1 MLNITN
7 ELSNYHEIFLKELH
21 ENILAFWMKCGIEKE
36 GHGFYGAADLK
47 GNPVLEAPKSCVLN
61 ARILWTFSEAA
72 IMFDNKQYA
81 DIADKAYRVLKD
93 DFTDKKYG
101 GYFMSIDAQNQPLDT
116 IKHTYAQAFVLY
128 ALSKYYEF
136 KPSCELLKETND
148 YFHFLEEKT
157 KDTGNSG
164 YFEAFTREWQLYS
177 ENRMADNNEP
187 RSMNT
192 HLHILEAY
200 AAFYKVSKNELA
212 GERLKELLQ
221 LFIEKI
227 IRPSGHLGIFY
238 NEQFEEAISS
248 KGICSFGHDIEASWL
263 LWEAAEILNDPEII
277 AQMKPLSIKMLNAVD
292 RVGVD
297 KDGGLFLESTRFG
310 SHLRTNKHWWPQ
322 AETLVAFMN
331 GFELSS
337 DKKYWDKL
345 KLSWDFIDNHVIDHE
360 NGEWFT
366 KVNRLG
372 VPFLTEPEDDPS
384 PYYRNDWKIDPWK
397 CPYHNGR
404 AMMELIKRIERIAPI
419 PTLPQSDDSLY
430 KKNNNQNERK

>member
-1 MLNITN
+1 MQKPTS
-7 ELSNYHEIFLKELH
+7 ELSKYREVFLKELH
-21 ENILAFWMKCGIEKE
+21 ENILAFWMKYGVEKE

-47 GNPVLEAPKSCVLN
+47 GNPVLNAPKSCVLN

-81 DIADKAYRVLKD
+81 DIADKAFRVLKE
-93 DFTDKKYG
+93 DFADKKHG

-136 KPSCELLKETND
+136 RPSAELLNEINE
-148 YFHFLEEKT
+148 YFGFLEDKT
-157 KDTGNSG
+157 KDTCNPG

-192 HLHILEAY
+192 HLHIMEAY
-200 AAFYKVSKNELA
+200 AAFYGVSKNELA
-212 GERLKELLQ
+212 GQRLKELLL

-238 NEQFEEAISS
+238 NEQFEEAATS

-263 LWEAAEILNDPEII
+263 LREAAEILNDPEII
-277 AQMKPLSIKMLNAVD
+277 ARMKPLSIKMLDAVD

-322 AETLVAFMN
+322 AETLVAF
-331 GFELSS
+331 
-337 DKKYWDKL
+337 
-345 KLSWDFIDNHVIDHE
+345 
-360 NGEWFT
+360 
-366 KVNRLG
+366 
-372 VPFLTEPEDDPS
+372 
-384 PYYRNDWKIDPWK
+384 
-397 CPYHNGR
+397 
-404 AMMELIKRIERIAPI
+404 
-419 PTLPQSDDSLY
+419 
-430 KKNNNQNERK
+430 NERVRTHFG

>member
-1 MLNITN
+1 MQKLTN
-7 ELSNYHEIFLKELH
+7 ELLNYREIFLKELH
-21 ENILAFWMKCGIEKE
+21 DDILAFWIKFGIEKD
-36 GHGFYGAADLK
+36 GHSFYGAADLK

-72 IMFDNKQYA
+72 IMFNNKQYA
-81 DIADKAYRVLKD
+81 DVADKAYQVLKN
-93 DFTDKKYG
+93 DFADKKYG
-101 GYFMSIDAQNQPLDT
+101 GYFMSIDAENQPLDT

-136 KPSCELLKETND
+136 RPSAELLKETND
-148 YFHFLEEKT
+148 YFHFLEDKT
-157 KDTGNSG
+157 KDTGTPG

-192 HLHILEAY
+192 HLHIMEAY

-212 GERLKELLQ
+212 GKRLKELLE

-227 IRPSGHLGIFY
+227 IRPSGHLGIFF
-238 NEQFEEAISS
+238 NEQFEETITS

-263 LWEAAEILNDPEII
+263 LWEAAEILNAPDII
-277 AQMKPLSIKMLNAVD
+277 AQMKRLSIKMLDAVD
-292 RVGVD
+292 LVGVD

-331 GFELSS
+331 GFELTS
-337 DKKYWDKL
+337 DEKYWDKL
-345 KLSWDFIDNHVIDHE
+345 KLSWNFIDNHVIDHE

-372 VPFLTEPEDDPS
+372 VPFLNEPEDDPS

-404 AMMELIKRIERIAPI
+404 AMMELIKRIEKLAHISRNFE
-419 PTLPQSDDSLY
+419 L
-430 KKNNNQNERK
+430 

>member
-1 MLNITN
+1 MQKRTN
-7 ELSNYHEIFLKELH
+7 ELAKYREIFLKELH
-21 ENILAFWMKCGIEKE
+21 ENILAFWMKFGIEKE
-36 GHGFYGAADLK
+36 GHVFYGAADLK

-72 IMFDNKQYA
+72 IMFNDKKY
-81 DIADKAYRVLKD
+81 DVIADKAYQVLKD
-93 DFTDKKYG
+93 NFADKKYG
-101 GYFMSIDAQNQPLDT
+101 GYFMSIDAQNQPLDN

-136 KPSCELLKETND
+136 RPSAELLNGITD
-148 YFHFLEEKT
+148 YFGFLENKT
-157 KDTGNSG
+157 KDSQNPG
-164 YFEAFTREWQLYS
+164 YFEAFTRKWQLYS

-192 HLHILEAY
+192 HLHIMEAY

-212 GERLKELLQ
+212 GKRLKELLQ

-238 NEQFEEAISS
+238 NEQFEEATSS

-277 AQMKPLSIKMLNAVD
+277 AQMKPLSIKMLDAVD

-331 GFELSS
+331 GFELTS
-337 DKKYWDKL
+337 DEKYLEKL
-345 KLSWDFIDNHVIDHE
+345 KLSWNFIDTHVIDHV

-404 AMMELIKRIERIAPI
+404 AMMELIKRIDKKAPI
-419 PTLPQSDDSLY
+419 PAFPQSG
-430 KKNNNQNERK
+430 KE

>member
-1 MLNITN
+1 MLNLTN
-7 ELSNYHEIFLKELH
+7 ELMFFREKFQNELN
-21 ENILAFWMKCGIEKE
+21 ENILSFWIKFGVEKS
-36 GHGFYGAADLK
+36 GHGFYGAADLQ
-47 GNPVLEAPKSCVLN
+47 GNPIPGASKSCVLN
-61 ARILWTFSEAA
+61 ARILWTFAQAA
-72 IMFDNKQYA
+72 IQFKNEEYA
-81 DIADKAYRVLKD
+81 QIADRAFLVLQN
-93 DFTDKKYG
+93 DFADNVHG
-101 GYFMSIDAQNQPLDT
+101 GYFMSIDSNNKPLET

-128 ALSKYYEF
+128 SLSKYF
-136 KPSCELLKETND
+136 ELRNTSEIEKLITG
-148 YFHFLEEKT
+148 YFEFLEEKT
-157 KDTGNSG
+157 KVSGNPG

-200 AAFYKVSKNELA
+200 AAFFKVTKNELA
-212 GERLKELLQ
+212 GKRLKELLQ
-221 LFIEKI
+221 LFIGKI
-227 IRPSGHLGIFY
+227 IRPSGHLGIFFDEDF
-238 NEQFEEAISS
+238 NEAESS
-248 KGICSFGHDIEASWL
+248 KGICSYGHDIEASWL
-263 LWEAAEILNDPEII
+263 LWEAAEILNDTEII
-277 AQMKPLSIKMLNAVD
+277 RQMKQLSVKMLDAID

-331 GFELSS
+331 GFELTGES
-337 DKKYWDKL
+337 KYWEKL
-345 KLSWDFIDNHVIDHE
+345 KLSWNFIDKHVIDHE

-372 VPFLTEPEDDPS
+372 VPYLVEPENDPS

-404 AMMELIKRIERIAPI
+404 AMMELISRIDGAPI
-419 PTLPQSDDSLY
+419 PAFPQSG
-430 KKNNNQNERK
+430 KE

>member
-1 MLNITN
+1 MQKLTN
-7 ELSNYHEIFLKELH
+7 ELSNYREIFLKELH
-21 ENILAFWMKCGIEKE
+21 ENILAFWMKFGIEKE

-61 ARILWTFSEAA
+61 ARILWTFSEAT

-81 DIADKAYRVLKD
+81 DIADKAFRVLEE
-93 DFTDKKYG
+93 DFADKKYG

-136 KPSCELLKETND
+136 RPSDELLKVIND
-148 YFHFLEEKT
+148 YFGFLEDKT
-157 KDTGNSG
+157 KDTSNPG

-192 HLHILEAY
+192 HLHIMEAY

-212 GERLKELLQ
+212 GKRLKELLL

-227 IRPSGHLGIFY
+227 IRPSGHLGIFF
-238 NEQFEEAISS
+238 NEKFEEADSS

-263 LWEAAEILNDPEII
+263 LWEAAEILNDPKII
-277 AQMKPLSIKMLNAVD
+277 AQMKPLSIKMLDAVD

-331 GFELSS
+331 GFEITS
-337 DKKYWDKL
+337 DEKYWEKL
-345 KLSWDFIDNHVIDHE
+345 KLSWNFVNTHIIDHE

-372 VPFLTEPEDDPS
+372 IPFLNEPKDDPS

-404 AMMELIKRIERIAPI
+404 AMMELIKRIDKKAPI
-419 PTLPQSDDSLY
+419 PALPQSG
-430 KKNNNQNERK
+430 KE

>member
-1 MLNITN
+1 MQKLTK
-7 ELSNYHEIFLKELH
+7 ELSNYREIFLKELH
-21 ENILAFWMKCGIEKE
+21 ENILAFWMKYGIEKE
-36 GHGFYGAADLK
+36 GYGFYGAADLK

-72 IMFDNKQYA
+72 IRFNNKQYA
-81 DIADKAYRVLKD
+81 DVAVKAYRVLKN
-93 DFTDKKYG
+93 DFADKKYG
-101 GYFMSIDAQNQPLDT
+101 GYFMSIDAYNQPLDT

-136 KPSCELLKETND
+136 RPSTELLNEINE
-148 YFHFLEEKT
+148 YFGFLEDKT
-157 KDTGNSG
+157 KDPFNPG

-192 HLHILEAY
+192 HLHIMEAY
-200 AAFYKVSKNELA
+200 SAFYKVSKNELA
-212 GERLKELLQ
+212 GKRLKELLE

-238 NEQFEEAISS
+238 NEQFEEAATS

-277 AQMKPLSIKMLNAVD
+277 TQMNPLSIKMLDAVD

-297 KDGGLFLESTRFG
+297 KVGGLFLESTRFG

-331 GFELSS
+331 GFGLTS

-345 KLSWDFIDNHVIDHE
+345 KLSWDFIDTHVIDHE

-372 VPFLTEPEDDPS
+372 VPFLTEPKDDPS

-404 AMMELIKRIERIAPI
+404 AMMELIKRIEQKAPI
-419 PTLPQSDDSLY
+419 PAFPQSG
-430 KKNNNQNERK
+430 KE

>member
-1 MLNITN
+1 
-7 ELSNYHEIFLKELH
+7 
-21 ENILAFWMKCGIEKE
+21 
-36 GHGFYGAADLK
+36 
-47 GNPVLEAPKSCVLN
+47 
-61 ARILWTFSEAA
+61 
-72 IMFDNKQYA
+72 
-81 DIADKAYRVLKD
+81 
-93 DFTDKKYG
+93 
-101 GYFMSIDAQNQPLDT
+101 T

-128 ALSKYYEF
+128 ALSKYCELR
-136 KPSCELLKETND
+136 PSDELLKEIIN
-148 YFHFLEEKT
+148 YFFFLEEKT
-157 KDTGNSG
+157 KDTGNPG
-164 YFEAFTREWQLYS
+164 YLEAFTRDWQLYS

-192 HLHILEAY
+192 HLHLMEAY
-200 AAFYKVSKNELA
+200 AAFYNVSKNELA
-212 GERLKELLQ
+212 GKRLKELLL

-227 IRPSGHLGIFY
+227 IRPSGHLGIFF
-238 NEQFEEAISS
+238 NEQFEEADSS

-263 LWEAAEILNDPEII
+263 LWEAAEILNEPGII
-277 AQMKPLSIKMLNAVD
+277 AQMKPLSIKMLDAVD

-331 GFELSS
+331 GFELTS
-337 DKKYWDKL
+337 DKKYWEKL
-345 KLSWDFIDNHVIDHE
+345 KLSWNFIDKHVIDHE

-372 VPFLTEPEDDPS
+372 VPYLFEPEDDPS

-404 AMMELIKRIERIAPI
+404 AMMELIKRIERTAPS
-419 PTLPQSDDSLY
+419 PELRTR
-430 KKNNNQNERK
+430 NFEF

>member
-1 MLNITN
+1 MQKPTS
-7 ELSNYHEIFLKELH
+7 ELSKYREVFLKELH
-21 ENILAFWMKCGIEKE
+21 ENILAFWMKYGVEKE

-47 GNPVLEAPKSCVLN
+47 GNPVLNAPKSCVLN
-61 ARILWTFSEAA
+61 ARILWTLSEAA

-81 DIADKAYRVLKD
+81 DIADKAFRVLEE
-93 DFTDKKYG
+93 DFADKKHG

-136 KPSCELLKETND
+136 RPSAELLNEITE
-148 YFHFLEEKT
+148 YFGFLEDKT
-157 KDTGNSG
+157 KDTFNPG
-164 YFEAFTREWQLYS
+164 YFEAFTREWQPYS

-192 HLHILEAY
+192 HLHIMEAY
-200 AAFYKVSKNELA
+200 SAFYNVSRNKLA
-212 GERLKELLQ
+212 GKRLKELLL

-227 IRPSGHLGIFY
+227 IRQSGHLGIFY
-238 NEQFEEAISS
+238 NEQFEEADSS

-277 AQMKPLSIKMLNAVD
+277 ALMKPLSIKMLDAVD

-331 GFELSS
+331 GFELTS
-337 DKKYWDKL
+337 DEKYWDKL
-345 KLSWDFIDNHVIDHE
+345 KLSWNFVNTHVIDHE

-372 VPFLTEPEDDPS
+372 IPFLTEPEDDPS

-404 AMMELIKRIERIAPI
+404 AMMELIKRIERMTPI
-419 PTLPQSDDSLY
+419 NLNFEL
-430 KKNNNQNERK
+430 

>member
-1 MLNITN
+1 MQNLTN
-7 ELSNYHEIFLKELH
+7 ESMLFRDLFQKELH
-21 ENILAFWMKCGIEKE
+21 ENILSFWMKFGIEKN
-36 GHGFYGAADLK
+36 GNGFCGAVDLK
-47 GNPVLEAPKSCVLN
+47 GNPVADAPKSCVLN
-61 ARILWTFSEAA
+61 ARILWTFTQAA
-72 IMFDNKQYA
+72 IQFKNETYA
-81 DIADKAYRVLKD
+81 DIADKAYRVLQA
-93 DFTDKKYG
+93 DFADKKEG
-101 GYFMSIDAQNQPLDT
+101 GYFMSIDAQNQPLET

-128 ALSKYYEF
+128 SLSKYF
-136 KPSCELLKETND
+136 ELRNTPEIQKVITD
-148 YFHFLEEKT
+148 YFEFLEEKT
-157 KDTGNSG
+157 KVANKPG

-200 AAFYKVSKNELA
+200 AAFYKVTKNELA
-212 GERLKELLQ
+212 GQRLKELLQ
-221 LFIEKI
+221 LFIGKI
-227 IRPSGHLGIFY
+227 IRPTGHLGIFFDEDF
-238 NEQFEEAISS
+238 NEAESS

-263 LWEAAEILNDPEII
+263 LWEAAEILNDKEII
-277 AQMKPLSIKMLNAVD
+277 AQMKPLSVKMLDTVD

-331 GFELSS
+331 GFGLTLNA
-337 DKKYWDKL
+337 KYWEKL
-345 KLSWDFIDNHVIDHE
+345 KLSWDFIDKHVIDHE

-372 VPFLTEPEDDPS
+372 VPYLIEPENDPS

-404 AMMELIKRIERIAPI
+404 AMMELISRIDKIEG
-419 PTLPQSDDSLY
+419 
-430 KKNNNQNERK
+430 K

>member
-1 MLNITN
+1 MLNTTN
-7 ELSNYHEIFLKELH
+7 ELSKYREVFLKELH
-21 ENILAFWMKCGIEKE
+21 ENILAFWMKFGIEKE

-61 ARILWTFSEAA
+61 ARILWTFSEAT

-81 DIADKAYRVLKD
+81 DIADKAFRVLEE
-93 DFTDKKYG
+93 DFADKKYG

-136 KPSCELLKETND
+136 RPSAELLNEITE
-148 YFHFLEEKT
+148 YFGFLEDKT
-157 KDTGNSG
+157 KDPFNPG

-192 HLHILEAY
+192 HLHIMEAY

-212 GERLKELLQ
+212 GKRLKELLL

-227 IRPSGHLGIFY
+227 IRPSGHLGIFF
-238 NEQFEEAISS
+238 NEKFEEADSS

-263 LWEAAEILNDPEII
+263 LWEAAEILNDPKII
-277 AQMKPLSIKMLNAVD
+277 AQMKPLSIKMLDAVD

-331 GFELSS
+331 GFEITS
-337 DKKYWDKL
+337 DEKYWEKL
-345 KLSWDFIDNHVIDHE
+345 KLSWNFVNTHIIDHE

-372 VPFLTEPEDDPS
+372 IPFLNEPKDDPS

-404 AMMELIKRIERIAPI
+404 AMMELIKRIDKKAPI
-419 PTLPQSDDSLY
+419 PALPQSG
-430 KKNNNQNERK
+430 KE